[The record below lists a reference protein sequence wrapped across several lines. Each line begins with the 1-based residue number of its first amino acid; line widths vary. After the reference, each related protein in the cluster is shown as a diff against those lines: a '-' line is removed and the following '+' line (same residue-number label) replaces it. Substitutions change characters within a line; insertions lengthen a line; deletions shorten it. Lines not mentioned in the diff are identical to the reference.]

1 MQRSIVLLG
10 ALLWSCT
17 DVPLGIPDEE
27 IDNPTVDD
35 ELTITGQYCTSPA
48 ADIIYP
54 VKVMFI
60 VDGSGSQQFTDQNR
74 QRVVAVEE
82 TINALIG
89 SGSTSFSVIVFNA
102 SVTATPVPDMGSDCE
117 TYKSNQVFTSQ
128 PNDLSEALN
137 NLAEADTL
145 TDYQGALGV
154 AYQYLKRDMECTY
167 LDRPAELG
175 RTKYVVIVV
184 SDGCPDPQCT
194 VGVGNDFDPVNP
206 TQPYPVC
213 EDSDFINCLLKVD
226 CGQPGGTDCSAGNIC
241 DYNGTTCFAQGGPG
255 CTTPN
260 LFGQLGSGAGL
271 LSSEL
276 AGGSDYN
283 QPYQILQ
290 KVESIME
297 LQDRFQVAELRLHAG
312 LVFDP
317 GADPTVVDIF
327 CDAPQAAPLIQQMAD
342 IGNGRYMEFYG
353 GDSIDFLD
361 INFQSIKQQRVIR
374 AFFADNRAAR
384 VTANGLEPD
393 TDFDGLTDD
402 EETLYGTK
410 PNEADS
416 DNDGYRDLVEV
427 RQLGFSYDP
436 NDFCFPPIDYDPAT
450 NTYSQR
456 LTPCDKDNAA
466 DIASFWNYGAA
477 GAIIPCAREG
487 AGEDCAS
494 EICDEKGFL
503 DRDSDGLRDCEEHAL
518 GTNPEVPDSDAD
530 GMTDQLEV
538 WYGLDPLRWDT
549 DRDDDKDTI
558 PNGQEI
564 EWHLNPI
571 VQQAEEDRRD
581 RYRYDRP
588 EVGRTI
594 DGRSCYEFEVRKMR
608 LAFTRDSN
616 DLPTPVTCTQN
627 GACARWQTC
636 DTEIGLCVPNYDGV
650 GFNEIRLYLME
661 NMADN
666 LSGTP
671 LVRSACVRAQYV
683 PPSKKVPA
691 SGEVELSE
699 EDFKYMWTTDEADSF
714 SDQALCTSSNDCPAG
729 GVCVSGFCAD
739 VSFRPEYHCILAQ

>member
-1 MQRSIVLLG
+1 MRGSLVLLG
-10 ALLWSCT
+10 ALVWSCT
-17 DVPLGIPDEE
+17 NISVGIPDEE
-27 IDNPTVDD
+27 IVHPTVDD
-35 ELTITGQYCTSPA
+35 QLTITGRYCTSPA
-48 ADIIYP
+48 ADVLYP

-102 SVTATPVPDMGSDCE
+102 SVTATPVPDMGSDCS
-117 TYKSNQVFTSQ
+117 TYESNPVFTAQ

-167 LDRPAELG
+167 LEKPAELG
-175 RTKYVVIVV
+175 RTKYVVVVV

-206 TQPYPVC
+206 TQPYPIC
-213 EDSDFINCLLKVD
+213 EDSDFINCLLKTD
-226 CGQPGGTDCSAGNIC
+226 CGQPGGADCSGDTC
-241 DYNGTTCFAQGGPG
+241 TYNSARCFAQGGSG

-276 AGGSDYN
+276 AGAGDYN

-290 KVESIME
+290 KVEDIMTLTE
-297 LQDRFQVAELRLHAG
+297 RFQVAELRLHAG

-317 GADPTVVDIF
+317 GADPTVIDIF
-327 CDAPQAAPLIQQMAD
+327 CDAPQAAPLIQQMAE

-361 INFQSIKQQRVIR
+361 INFESIKQQRVIR
-374 AFFADNRAAR
+374 GFFAENRAAR
-384 VTANGLEPD
+384 VTPTGLKAD
-393 TDFDGLTDD
+393 TDFDGLTD
-402 EETLYGTK
+402 EEEFLYGTK
-410 PNEADS
+410 PRDSDS
-416 DNDGYRDLVEV
+416 DNDGYRDLVEI

-436 NDFCFPPIDYDPAT
+436 SDFCFPPVAYDPIT

-456 LTPCDKDNAA
+456 TTPCDKNDSA
-466 DIASFWNYGAA
+466 DVGRLWNYGAA
-477 GAIIPCAREG
+477 DAIIPCGREG
-487 AGEDCAS
+487 AGVDCLS
-494 EICDEKGFL
+494 EICDEKGYL

-549 DRDDDKDTI
+549 DRDDDMDTI
-558 PNGQEI
+558 PNGREI
-564 EWHLNPI
+564 EWHLHPM
-571 VQQAEEDRRD
+571 VQQSETATRD
-581 RYRYDRP
+581 RYRYKRP

-594 DGRSCYEFEVRKMR
+594 DGRSCYEFEVRRIR
-608 LAFTRDSN
+608 LAFTLDSN
-616 DLPTPVTCTQN
+616 DLPLPVACTTN
-627 GACARWQTC
+627 NACAGWQTC
-636 DTEIGLCVPNYDGV
+636 DTTLGLCVPNYDGV
-650 GFNEIRLYLME
+650 GFNEIRLYLLE

-671 LVRSACVRAQYV
+671 LVRTACVRAQYV
-683 PPSKKVPA
+683 PPAKKVPA
-691 SGEVELSE
+691 SGEIELDE
-699 EDFKYMWTTDEADSF
+699 NDFKYLWTTDEADAF
-714 SDQALCTSSNDCPAG
+714 TDQARCDITNTCPAG
-729 GVCVSGFCAD
+729 GVCVGGFCAN
-739 VSFRPEYHCILAQ
+739 VSFRPEFHCVLAQ